1 LIKNK
6 VGGEMYETFY
16 NTDNKIKNYE
26 KNSLKR
32 TQDTFQA
39 FADAIIPR
47 TPGLAEEY
55 GRIQFFG
62 ALDLHTGE
70 YITLSLN
77 YYYIP
82 LAESTADM
90 LDVAA
95 QQLVIMDGNNS
106 LVNFSKFMGGG
117 AFASLDPSDRLHAV
131 TLLEKLNIYL
141 ADLPI
146 PFQDNPELILY
157 ITSDLNRLTM
167 MGYYSEWS
175 GYGSTRLADPNQR
188 KLEYHPIS
196 WKQVGYPG
204 PSLGYRAFRKAP

>member
-1 LIKNK
+1 
-6 VGGEMYETFY
+6 MHETFY
-16 NTDNKIKNYE
+16 
-26 KNSLKR
+26 NSLKR
-32 TQDTFQA
+32 TQETFQA
-39 FADAIIPR
+39 LVDAIIPR

-62 ALDLHTGE
+62 ALDLHTDE

-82 LAESTADM
+82 LAEPMAEM

-95 QQLVIMDGNNS
+95 EQLVIMDGNNR
-106 LVNFSKFMGGG
+106 LVNFSRFMGGS
-117 AFASLDPSDRLHAV
+117 AFAAIDPSDRFRAL
-131 TLLEKLNIYL
+131 TLLEQQNSYL

-146 PFQDNPELILY
+146 PFQDDPELILY
-157 ITSDLNRLTM
+157 TTSSLNQFTM

-175 GYGSTRLADPNQR
+175 GYGSTRLETPNQR
-188 KLEYHPIS
+188 ILEYYPLS

-204 PSLGYRAFRKAP
+204 PSLGYRALRKAT